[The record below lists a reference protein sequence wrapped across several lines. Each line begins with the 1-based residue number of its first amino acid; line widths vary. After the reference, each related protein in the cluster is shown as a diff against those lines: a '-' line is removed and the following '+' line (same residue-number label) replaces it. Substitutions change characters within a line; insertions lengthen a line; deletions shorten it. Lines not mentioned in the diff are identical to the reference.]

1 MDRHLQGTGGRDDD
15 EDGRNPKLTDIWD
28 GSDGRMY
35 PHLLPTDDFISQ
47 LEHRILE
54 AVANSI
60 QIQQDAEDENDKKKY
75 AMQK

>member
-1 MDRHLQGTGGRDDD
+1 MTTETAGDPKPTG
-15 EDGRNPKLTDIWD
+15 ISD
-28 GSDGRMY
+28 GSDNPLY

-60 QIQQDAEDENDKKKY
+60 QMQQDAEDENDKKKY

>member
-1 MDRHLQGTGGRDDD
+1 MTTEKTG
-15 EDGRNPKLTDIWD
+15 EPKPTGISD
-28 GSDGRMY
+28 GSDNPMY
-35 PHLLPTDDFISQ
+35 PHLLPTGDFISQ

-60 QIQQDAEDENDKKKY
+60 LMQQDAEDENDKKKY

>member
-1 MDRHLQGTGGRDDD
+1 
-15 EDGRNPKLTDIWD
+15 
-28 GSDGRMY
+28 MY

>member
-1 MDRHLQGTGGRDDD
+1 MTTETTG
-15 EDGRNPKLTDIWD
+15 EPKPTGISD
-28 GSDGRMY
+28 GSDDRMY

-60 QIQQDAEDENDKKKY
+60 QMQQDAEDENDKKKY